1 MSGTTS
7 TTIQAAIKEVVLEK
21 IFKGFKED
29 NTLANYFNWD
39 GGGDIEV
46 NDRGVRSIPY
56 LRPNPSGGYF
66 SQAGGLAV
74 TGNQTFVAAT
84 CAYTR
89 YSMGAAYS
97 GDAIKQM
104 NSPAAVEKGMAPY
117 MRRDKTT
124 MLNNFEQ
131 DLFEAGTGTK
141 AITNVNY
148 NALSTT
154 TQSFYTTVAGGS
166 TYGARRLL
174 IGGRYNWIN
183 PATGVARSG
192 GGTVSTVTAIA
203 DSTTVVTFDFVPTD
217 VLSGDLLV
225 RENTYNAAPR
235 GLAYAV
241 SSNSLTIFNIDRS
254 IYPEWNSNQF
264 DAGGIAMT
272 FSIAR
277 RMDYILDV
285 RCTDGQS
292 KIVDKFVSVPM
303 YQAMEEVYNPL
314 VRVPE
319 QGGQRNLGMTGIDIG
334 GSGNVTRLH
343 WVQDDHMWYIKKDT
357 WYKAFLEGPTLWEDL
372 NGNIFHP
379 EPQVSATG
387 SGGSGI
393 YKDNQLM
400 WYVFRGD
407 MFCVSPRDNGVT
419 LNVAL
424 TSQLVRPYSI
434 GR

>member
-46 NDRGVRSIPY
+46 NDRGVRFIPY

-104 NSPAAVEKGMAPY
+104 NSPSAVEKGMAPY

-141 AITNVNY
+141 AIRDASAPVGTVV
-148 NALSTT
+148 T
-154 TQSFYTTVAGGS
+154 FYTTVAGGS
-166 TYGARRLL
+166 TYGARRVL
-174 IGGRYNWIN
+174 IGGRYNFIN
-183 PATGVARSG
+183 PATGAIRAG
-192 GGTVSTVTAIA
+192 GGTSVCTVTAIA
-203 DSTTVVTFDFVPTD
+203 DSTAAVTFDAIPNDTAT
-217 VLSGDLLV
+217 GDLLV

-254 IYPEWNSNQF
+254 IYPEWNSNVF

-303 YQAMEEVYNPL
+303 YQAMEEVYNPH
-314 VRVPE
+314 RWI
-319 QGGQRNLGMTGIDIG
+319 GQRHAAALGAGRSHVVRQEG
-334 GSGNVTRLH
+334 HLVQGVPRGSDAVGRPQREHLPSRAAGQRDGFGRVGHLQGQPAHVVRLPWGH
-343 WVQDDHMWYIKKDT
+343 VLRIASRQWGDT
-357 WYKAFLEGPTLWEDL
+357 EHRAHKPARTSLLD
-372 NGNIFHP
+372 
-379 EPQVSATG
+379 
-387 SGGSGI
+387 
-393 YKDNQLM
+393 
-400 WYVFRGD
+400 R
-407 MFCVSPRDNGVT
+407 
-419 LNVAL
+419 AL
-424 TSQLVRPYSI
+424 TSPLLTTVRA
-434 GR
+434 